1 MKQGLIYKY
10 TSPSGKSY
18 IGQTSDENWR
28 MKCHKSSNCKTKFN
42 SAIKKYGFE
51 NFTYEILFKTSF
63 TKDLEKLKDVLNQM
77 EIAFIEYYNSFNN
90 GYNLTKGREGALGV
104 KLSQDALEKC
114 KNTRRLK
121 NPTWGDKLLVIDAT
135 IKREAAN
142 IRRQE
147 KLRQLEKRRR
157 PRILQY
163 DLNFNLITKWQTLS
177 DINKCLGL
185 CENGIRT
192 CCREK
197 RLNYKSY
204 IWRYEEKEKNEK
216 L

>member
-1 MKQGLIYKY
+1 
-10 TSPSGKSY
+10 
-18 IGQTSDENWR
+18 

-121 NPTWGDKLLVIDAT
+121 NPT
-135 IKREAAN
+135 
-142 IRRQE
+142 
-147 KLRQLEKRRR
+147 
-157 PRILQY
+157 
-163 DLNFNLITKWQTLS
+163 
-177 DINKCLGL
+177 
-185 CENGIRT
+185 
-192 CCREK
+192 
-197 RLNYKSY
+197 
-204 IWRYEEKEKNEK
+204 
-216 L
+216 